1 MLINNNETERS
12 SHENLIILNVYI
24 CLKNM
29 NIFYHYFKF

>member
-12 SHENLIILNVYI
+12 SHENLIILNVCI